1 MQQKFDEEGN
11 SIKLINSSV
20 SGDTTGGGLGRL
32 AKNLKKFDLNTNPS
46 CINHFAV

>member
-1 MQQKFDEEGN
+1 MQQKFYEEGR

-32 AKNLKKFDLNTNPS
+32 AKNLKNLILILF
-46 CINHFAV
+46 